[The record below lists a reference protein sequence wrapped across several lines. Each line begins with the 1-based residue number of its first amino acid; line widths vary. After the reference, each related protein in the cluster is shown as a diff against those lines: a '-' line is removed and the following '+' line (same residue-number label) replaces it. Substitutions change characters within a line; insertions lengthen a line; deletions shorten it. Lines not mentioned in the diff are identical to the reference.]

1 MMKAKSKKEKFEEEN
16 AVADG
21 AEEEIE
27 DAEAESLAGGDESPA
42 DAGGG
47 EDAEAFGSDG
57 SGTETVG
64 SEGAEAGGSEGS
76 GTETGGSDGSGAE
89 AEGGEGGESADVKYL
104 RLAADFQNYK
114 KRVEKERYE
123 RYSDGKKD
131 FAADMLPILDNF
143 DRALA
148 QYAADGSQKDAAPSD
163 SEHGRAVIEGME
175 MILRQFLDALAKNGV
190 KEIAA
195 LGEPFDPNVHHA
207 VLMEPSGEYDS
218 QTVSEVLQKGY
229 SIGDKV
235 IRPAMVKVAE

>member
-1 MMKAKSKKEKFEEEN
+1 MMKAKAKKEIFEEES
-16 AVADG
+16 AAAEGDSAA
-21 AEEEIE
+21 AEEESAA
-27 DAEAESLAGGDESPA
+27 AEGESAAAGAESAGGESA
-42 DAGGG
+42 
-47 EDAEAFGSDG
+47 G
-57 SGTETVG
+57 SGG
-64 SEGAEAGGSEGS
+64 QAE
-76 GTETGGSDGSGAE
+76 GAE
-89 AEGGEGGESADVKYL
+89 AEGAGAEGAGAEGEGEQAGGEGAQEGGESADVKYL

-148 QYAADGSQKDAAPSD
+148 QYGADGPGKDAAQSD

-207 VLMEPSGEYDS
+207 VLMEPSGEYES